1 MKKQN
6 IIIIGGGIV
15 GMAAAWEFAKNSNF
29 SVTLVEKQP
38 TLGGMSTW
46 DAIGQFHWDRYYH
59 VLLSRDSE
67 TLQLISELGLDDK
80 LFWTTAKSGFFGNN
94 RLVSL
99 SGALDFITFPFLSLF
114 QKVRLVF
121 GILYISMIKD
131 GSKLE
136 KQYVR
141 TWMTKV
147 FGRRV
152 YERIWDPLLRSK
164 LGKGKEETSAV
175 FIWATIKRLYGARSD
190 SADKQEKMGHVEGG
204 YAQILQI
211 WEEELIKKGVVIVK
225 NEPVLSVDTNKNIV
239 NTVSSKY
246 IFDQIL
252 ITTPSPIAVDLL
264 GRDLPEGDYKKFL
277 TGQKYL
283 GVICLRLLL
292 KKSLSP
298 YYVINLLDETLPFT
312 GIIESTNV
320 IGCDQIGGNHLV
332 YLPRY
337 SVEEDE
343 FSKFDEKK
351 IEQEFINALQKV
363 FPELKKE
370 DIITSTLSVE
380 RFVQPLY
387 TLDYGNRIPSFSLPI
402 EGVYLAN
409 TSMIKN
415 ATLNNNAALKLAKE
429 AAAKEMV
436 IEGVNSVY
444 S

>member
-6 IIIIGGGIV
+6 IIIIGGGII
-15 GMAAAWEFAKNSNF
+15 GMGAAWELVRNPDYQ
-29 SVTLVEKQP
+29 VTIIEKQSA
-38 TLGGMSTW
+38 LGGMSSG
-46 DAIGQFHWDRYYH
+46 DSIGQFHWDRYYH

-80 LFWTTAKSGFFGNN
+80 LFWTTSKSGFFGNN
-94 RLVSL
+94 LLVSL
-99 SGALDFITFPFLSLF
+99 SGAFDFITFPFLSLF
-114 QKVRLVF
+114 QKARLVF
-121 GILYISMIKD
+121 GILFTSLIKD

-190 SADKQEKMGHVEGG
+190 SADKQEKMGHVKGG

-211 WEEELIKKGVVIVK
+211 WEEELIKKGVEIIK
-225 NEPVLSVDTNKNIV
+225 NKPVLSIDTNNNIV
-239 NTVSSKY
+239 NTLNYKY
-246 IFDQIL
+246 NFDQIL

-264 GRDLPEGDYKKFL
+264 GKILPEGDYKNFL

-320 IGCDQIGGNHLV
+320 IGCDQVGGNHLV

-343 FSKFDEKK
+343 FYKLDEKK
-351 IEQEFINALQKV
+351 IEQEFIDALQKV
-363 FPELKKE
+363 FPELLKG
-370 DIITSTLSVE
+370 DIIASALSVE

-387 TLDYGNRIPSFSLPI
+387 TLDYGNRIPSISLPAKDI
-402 EGVYLAN
+402 YLAN

-415 ATLNNNAALKLAKE
+415 ATLNNNAALRLAKE
-429 AAAKEMV
+429 AVKEMV
-436 IEGVNSVY
+436 TEEVNSVY